1 MKRNT
6 ISLRSYPEL
15 IQELSEIQNERI
27 ILGKES
33 AKNKVSLTRLTLTL
47 AKLLKERKDIRD
59 IIVNAR
65 IRE

>member
-6 ISLRSYPEL
+6 ISLRSYPDL
-15 IQELSEIQNERI
+15 IQELSQIQNKRI